1 MSRIT
6 RFFVLFAVLAA
17 VVVPGIASAHEHREV
32 GEYEFVVGFANEPA
46 YENEQNGIWVSVKN
60 HETGAPV
67 EGLEGTLKAQVI
79 YGASTRDMELAPAWG
94 EEGVYTSNFY
104 PTAAGDYTFRFFGD
118 INGTP
123 VDESFTSSPEG
134 FNAVGSVSELQF
146 PAQVSTN
153 AQLQSQIRTAQML
166 GAAGLV
172 VGVAGLLLAAWAL
185 RSRRSAPAAATQ
197 TLREA

>member
-1 MSRIT
+1 MRTSETGSGSASRID
-6 RFFVLFAVLAA
+6 
-17 VVVPGIASAHEHREV
+17 
-32 GEYEFVVGFANEPA
+32 
-46 YENEQNGIWVSVKN
+46 
-60 HETGAPV
+60 ETGAPV

-185 RSRRSAPAAATQ
+185 RSRRSAPTSATQ